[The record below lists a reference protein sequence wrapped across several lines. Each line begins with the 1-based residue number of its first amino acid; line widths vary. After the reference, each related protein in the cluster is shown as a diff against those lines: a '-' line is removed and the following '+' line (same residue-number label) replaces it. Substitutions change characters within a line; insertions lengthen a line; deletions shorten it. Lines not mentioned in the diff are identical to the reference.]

1 MRMEENEMDRHKRIE
16 VLRIK
21 LLRKQLCQKWS
32 FQGIIIN
39 DENFISAEKTLCLQK
54 KLIDEMKNISNYVID
69 KSDSVYD
76 IDIKKIFTKYL
87 NEYIKVDQK
96 YVFFEKEATRIG
108 AMVLTGKVI
117 LDNEE
122 FVYNESEYSDDCCTL
137 FVFSEDLKN
146 GCCLWETEYNY
157 NIYKW

>member
-1 MRMEENEMDRHKRIE
+1 MEENEMDRHKRIE

>member
-1 MRMEENEMDRHKRIE
+1 MDRHKRIE